1 MKIALDRESPIQG
14 RKSEAHSAKL
24 LVAKVWDAPIRL
36 FHWAIV
42 VLVFA
47 SWLTAHEDW
56 MDWHVWSGYS
66 IFALLLFRFAWGFVG
81 SDTARFSR
89 FVRSP
94 IAALR
99 HLAEFRRRTPDSEIG
114 HNAAGGWM
122 VLVLLVL
129 LALQVA
135 TGLCANDQVLT
146 EGPFAEAVGQDASD
160 WLSHIHVL
168 NFKAIEALV
177 ALHVVVVLLY
187 AAVKRHNLVG
197 PMITGKKR
205 LPRTLLP
212 PRIAN
217 PLLAAAILAA
227 AAGIVT
233 FIGTWWAPT

>member
-1 MKIALDRESPIQG
+1 MNRDNALRE
-14 RKSEAHSAKL
+14 RRSA
-24 LVAKVWDAPIRL
+24 VKVWDAPTRL

-47 SWLTAHEDW
+47 SWLTAHQGW

-66 IFALLLFRFAWGFVG
+66 IFALLLFRIAWGFVG

-89 FVRSP
+89 LLRSP
-94 IAALR
+94 TDAVR
-99 HLAEFRRRTPDSEIG
+99 HVAHFHRRAPDTEIG
-114 HNAAGGWM
+114 HNATGGWM
-122 VLVLLVL
+122 VLVLLAL

-146 EGPFAEAVGQDASD
+146 QGPFADAVGQDTSD

-177 ALHVVVVLLY
+177 ALHVAAVLTY
-187 AAVKRHNLVG
+187 AAVKRHNLIG
-197 PMITGKKR
+197 PMITGNKR
-205 LPRTLLP
+205 LPATLLP
-212 PRIAN
+212 PRLAS

-227 AAGIVT
+227 AAGIVA
-233 FIGTWWAPT
+233 FIGFWWAPT